1 MRLEMPKTEDTMET
15 TDLVKQI
22 KRSFRLYMNGVVAA
36 SMRQKGLD
44 YKINWGISQIELR
57 SIAAPYAG
65 NRALAEALWADT
77 SVREC
82 RLLATLIMPAR
93 EMGLSKAIEWAR
105 GIDNVELA
113 EAAAFNLFQHMPAA
127 AQLAIR
133 MLAGGTFVRLAAYN
147 LLCRLVRGGVAMAPA
162 AFDAL
167 FASASVDMASLIA
180 DVGSIPSGRQML
192 HAIVG
197 LLDSISAKGG
207 NNAAKADHLLGA
219 ML

>member
-1 MRLEMPKTEDTMET
+1 MET

-44 YKINWGISQIELR
+44 YKINWGIPQIELR
-57 SIAAPYAG
+57 NIAAPHAG

-77 SVREC
+77 AVREC

-93 EMGLSKAIEWAR
+93 EMSLDEAVEWAG
-105 GIDNVELA
+105 GIDNAELA
-113 EAAAFNLFQHMPAA
+113 EAAAFNLFQHLPAA
-127 AQLAIR
+127 PQLAVR
-133 MLAGGTFVRLAAYN
+133 MLSGGNSFVRLAAYN
-147 LLCRLVRGGVAMAPA
+147 LLCRLVRRGVAMEQAV
-162 AFDAL
+162 FDTL
-167 FASASVDMASLIA
+167 FASASADMATLLA
-180 DVGSIPSGRQML
+180 DAATVSSSRQML

-207 NNAAKADHLLGA
+207 DNAAKADQLLGA
-219 ML
+219 IQ